1 MQVYVCK
8 VVMCVFRC
16 RNAFDAPLVDDER
29 MRAMRVLGIKT
40 RSSKMSWLGNKVHI
54 LRDIRVLSPSTL
66 LLLLLLLMLLMLH
79 LLTEGMHGGSRKGCR
94 RRKLHRLSMN
104 ILICAH
110 GKLRGRVLL
119 MMRGG
124 E

>member
-66 LLLLLLLMLLMLH
+66 LLLLLLMLMLLMLLH
-79 LLTEGMHGGSRKGCR
+79 LLSEGMHRGSRKGCR
-94 RRKLHRLSMN
+94 RRKLHRL
-104 ILICAH
+104 
-110 GKLRGRVLL
+110 G
-119 MMRGG
+119 
-124 E
+124 